1 MKFKAGKCRVFI
13 SFSFFAAA
21 IIMITTGKSEAYFRI
36 LYFAFFHELGHTA
49 VLFVF
54 GYKILSVSLTAFG
67 ARLECERFDDADCFT
82 KALVWL
88 SGAFVNLLFV
98 GAFSVIGGY
107 ENEVT
112 NNLFLALFNLLP
124 YYGFDGHNALVCITE
139 ELSANRKTV
148 HTVKHISSITVV
160 LVFTSLNIFLIFVK
174 KPDLM
179 LIFMNFYLIFG
190 LLGYLKADE

>member
-21 IIMITTGKSEAYFRI
+21 IIMITTGRSEAYFRI

-49 VLFVF
+49 ALSVF

-98 GAFSVIGGY
+98 GVFSVIGGY
-107 ENEVT
+107 KNEVT
-112 NNLFLALFNLLP
+112 NNLLLALFNLLP
-124 YYGFDGHNALVCITE
+124 YYGFDGHNALLCIAE
-139 ELSANRKTV
+139 KMSLNRQTLES
-148 HTVKHISSITVV
+148 VKHISSITAV
-160 LVFTSLNIFLIFVK
+160 LLFTLLNIFVIFVE
-174 KPDLM
+174 KPDYM
-179 LIFMNFYLIFG
+179 LIFMNLYLIFG
-190 LLGYLKADE
+190 LLRYLKAEE

>member
-21 IIMITTGKSEAYFRI
+21 IIMITTGRSEAYFRI

-49 VLFVF
+49 VLSVF

-67 ARLECERFDDADCFT
+67 ARLECERFDDAGCFN

-98 GAFSVIGGY
+98 GVFSAIGGY
-107 ENEVT
+107 EDEVF
-112 NNLFLALFNLLP
+112 NNLLLALFNLLP
-124 YYGFDGHNALVCITE
+124 YYGFDGHNALLCIAQ
-139 ELSANRKTV
+139 ELSLNIKTV
-148 HTVKHISSITVV
+148 NSIKHISSITVV
-160 LVFTSLNIFLIFVK
+160 LLFTIINLFLIFVK
-174 KPDLM
+174 NLDLL
-179 LIFMNFYLIFG
+179 LIFMNLYLIFG
-190 LLGYLKADE
+190 LMRYLKSDE